1 MRSLSRGAADDGAL
15 AGGRYRRLVESAE
28 TYRKALVVR
37 LIGEVGLRTAEVTRL
52 RPDDV
57 RSTGDRASGAL
68 LDARAESGERDRIA
82 YVPDDLRRSL
92 DRYVRGNG
100 IDADER
106 VIDVSPRRVQML
118 VAEVADRAADRTGD
132 ASLTDVTA
140 GDLRAHFARTLLV
153 EERVDPRVVL
163 AVGGWESFE
172 SFDRFLGSI
181 DESAVAAELAD
192 ADARAGDAVPATASD
207 DAAPPVTSTGA
218 TPPAT
223 SDGATPPTTSDGA
236 TPSAASG
243 GVDRAPRETDSFHD
257 EFVRALLADPDARAL
272 VRLDAEGYVRE
283 WRDGT
288 SGEERRDLV
297 DRHLSAFYPAD
308 EAGRARE
315 HLDAASETGGRES
328 EGWRVDADGER
339 FWSRT
344 VLTARRQRGEIR
356 GYTLLVWDRT
366 DRRRRA
372 EALRE
377 RAGRLERRT
386 DVGDRARAVDD
397 AVLSASDRDD
407 LEAGVC
413 ERLTEGDEYVG
424 AWIATSDLTDEQPTP
439 AAAAGI
445 DRSGVD
451 ALVGR
456 FDEASTVPP
465 WTEAV
470 RDGAV
475 SVAEL
480 EDTLLAGDADGPT
493 SAGGADEHAN
503 DGDEIRVGAV
513 TAVPLAHRETTY
525 GVLAVATDRGA
536 PADWERSELS
546 ALGRR
551 IGHALAAIQRRNLL
565 LSDAAVELE
574 FRCRDEGAFFVDAS
588 ARLDCT
594 FSLESI
600 APVSASSLLF
610 HVTVAGAD
618 PGDVFD
624 LAVEHRGVEEVR
636 LVETHGD
643 GALLEFVVG
652 GDSPLLTL
660 AAHGATITDAAFE
673 SGDGDL
679 VAEVAQDAD
688 LRAVVDGLR
697 TAFPDTELVGKR
709 EVERPVRTVR
719 EFREG
724 VEDELTDRQEA
735 TLRAAYY
742 AGYFDWPRGSTAEEV
757 ADSMDVSSPTLHNH
771 LRKGQR
777 ALLDTFFEGSV
788 GGE

>member
-1 MRSLSRGAADDGAL
+1 MGLLSRGAADDRAL
-15 AGGRYRRLVESAE
+15 SGGRYRQLVESAE

-37 LIGEVGLRTAEVTRL
+37 LIGEVGLRTGEVPRL

-68 LDARAESGERDRIA
+68 LDVRAESGDCDRIA

-92 DRYVRGNG
+92 DRYVRSNG

-106 VIDVSPRRVQML
+106 VVDVSARRVQML
-118 VAEVADRAADRTGD
+118 VAEVADRAADRTDDDRLGD
-132 ASLTDVTA
+132 VN
-140 GDLRAHFARTLLV
+140 GGELRAHFARTLLV

-163 AVGGWESFE
+163 TIGGWESFE

-181 DESAVAAELAD
+181 DESTVAAELAD
-192 ADARAGDAVPATASD
+192 ADARAGDALSA
-207 DAAPPVTSTGA
+207 
-218 TPPAT
+218 
-223 SDGATPPTTSDGA
+223 
-236 TPSAASG
+236 AASG
-243 GVDRAPRETDSFHD
+243 DALSAAASGRTRARRRQTGNFDD
-257 EFVRALLADPDARAL
+257 GCARALLADPDARAL

-308 EAGRARE
+308 EDGRARE
-315 HLDAASETGGRES
+315 HLDAASETGEYEV

-339 FWSRT
+339 FWART
-344 VLTARRQRGEIR
+344 VLTARSGRGEVR
-356 GYTLLVWDRT
+356 GYTMLVWDRT

-372 EALRE
+372 EELRE
-377 RAGRLERRT
+377 RADRLERRT
-386 DVGDRARAVDD
+386 DVGDRVRTVDD
-397 AVLSASDRDD
+397 ALLSASDRDD
-407 LEAGVC
+407 LETAVC
-413 ERLTEGDEYVG
+413 ERLAEGDEYVG
-424 AWIATSDLTDEQPTP
+424 AWIATSDLTDDRPTP

-480 EDTLLAGDADGPT
+480 DDALLASDAEEPTGADGPA
-493 SAGGADEHAN
+493 S

-513 TAVPLAHRETTY
+513 TAVPLARRETTY

-624 LAVEHRGVEEVR
+624 RAVAHRGLEEVR

-660 AAHGATITDAAFE
+660 AAHGATITDAVFE